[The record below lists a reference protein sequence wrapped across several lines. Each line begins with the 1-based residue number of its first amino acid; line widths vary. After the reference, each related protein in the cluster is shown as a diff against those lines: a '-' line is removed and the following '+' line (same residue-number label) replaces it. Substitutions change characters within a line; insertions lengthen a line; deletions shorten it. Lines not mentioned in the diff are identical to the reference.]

1 VDQGRRRPD
10 ARSLQTNTQREALPR
25 WSAPAGAFTRSE
37 RAARSDYRGRTRELD
52 EEETT
57 VPWIDPDFPK
67 TDTPSDLVGRVL
79 GLNPGMMTGPGTNT
93 YLVGRRDPI
102 LIDTGAGEAGYVA
115 LLDGYLRSRGWTT
128 PSRVLLTHRHRDHLG
143 GVSHLRER
151 FPGLPVA
158 KMIHRDSGLPDD
170 VADLRHGTA
179 VAGDGATLIAV
190 HTPGHA
196 SDHLCYYLP
205 EEAAVFTGDVVL
217 GGSTTVI
224 PEDDGDLGDYM
235 DSLRHLLT
243 LGVRRIYPAHGPVID
258 DARGRIEEYVEHRL
272 MRERQIMEAMG
283 AGARTI
289 PAMVERI
296 YADVDRRLHGMA
308 GQSVHSHLKKLAR
321 EGRVREERRADGPSS
336 WQLM

>member
-1 VDQGRRRPD
+1 
-10 ARSLQTNTQREALPR
+10 
-25 WSAPAGAFTRSE
+25 
-37 RAARSDYRGRTRELD
+37 
-52 EEETT
+52 
-57 VPWIDPDFPK
+57 
-67 TDTPSDLVGRVL
+67 
-79 GLNPGMMTGPGTNT
+79 
-93 YLVGRRDPI
+93 
-102 LIDTGAGEAGYVA
+102 
-115 LLDGYLRSRGWTT
+115 
-128 PSRVLLTHRHRDHLG
+128 
-143 GVSHLRER
+143 
-151 FPGLPVA
+151 
-158 KMIHRDSGLPDD
+158 
-170 VADLRHGTA
+170 
-179 VAGDGATLIAV
+179 
-190 HTPGHA
+190 
-196 SDHLCYYLP
+196 
-205 EEAAVFTGDVVL
+205 VL